1 MQIVFADKTACVCFK
16 LGVLQ
21 KAQIMPV
28 DSISYRQMRKRK
40 NKILKEIEVTQS
52 DDF

>member
-1 MQIVFADKTACVCFK
+1 LQIVSADKTVCK
-16 LGVLQ
+16 TVLQ